1 MKMVVNLRLIL
12 YVLPTLLISKIPL
25 ELIKKQVRQYN
36 FSDSDQSNMVHIVAQ
51 KSPRKKKLDEVSAIG
66 IKSKL
71 TLVPVKLLPGRTDKF
86 PVGLCQAILA
96 KNQYI
101 RKDMPSLYPV
111 LDCAMK

>member
-1 MKMVVNLRLIL
+1 MV
-12 YVLPTLLISKIPL
+12 YV
-25 ELIKKQVRQYN
+25 
-36 FSDSDQSNMVHIVAQ
+36 VAQ

-71 TLVPVKLLPGRTDKF
+71 ALVPVKLLLGLTDKF
-86 PVGLCQAILA
+86 PVRLCQAILV
-96 KNQYI
+96 KNEYI